1 MVGYLSLISLDLL
14 VESLYLIEVLE
25 LILFEMVWKPLLIH
39 QEAVFLFFLSDWRKD
54 SVLSFKHFLERL

>member
-25 LILFEMVWKPLLIH
+25 LILFGMVWKPLLIQ
-39 QEAVFLFFLSDWRKD
+39 QEAVFLFFLSDLRID
-54 SVLSFKHFLERL
+54 SVLS

>member
-25 LILFEMVWKPLLIH
+25 LILFELVWKPLLIQ
-39 QEAVFLFFLSDWRKD
+39 QEAVFLFFLVFLSDLRID
-54 SVLSFKHFLERL
+54 LVVN